1 LQAASAGIEGE
12 TGDGADDLFA
22 GHAVFQRLLQNT
34 VLPAISARC
43 GAMSPKVLRAFVGS
57 TVIVCCS
64 VLGVSA
70 GAAAAL
76 WR

>member
-34 VLPAISARC
+34 VLPAISAR
-43 GAMSPKVLRAFVGS
+43 
-57 TVIVCCS
+57 
-64 VLGVSA
+64 
-70 GAAAAL
+70 
-76 WR
+76 